1 MTLRL
6 TLPCG
11 FGYLGIFCPTL
22 APGSHPDEEDLRKMP
37 SKARSVRETQ
47 ETYYESA
54 IESRRALLIERGMD
68 KDRIRKD
75 PHLKHLQAGLRR
87 TAKRIGA
94 IQALEKQKEELALR
108 KKEKLEGKTAD
119 KPEGSAEESKKK
131 PKKKKKK
138 EES

>member
-1 MTLRL
+1 LNSTFVSDR
-6 TLPCG
+6 
-11 FGYLGIFCPTL
+11 
-22 APGSHPDEEDLRKMP
+22 HPDEEDLRKMP
-37 SKARSVRETQ
+37 SNARSVRETQ
-47 ETYYESA
+47 EKYYESA
-54 IESRRALLIERGMD
+54 IESRRNLLIERGVD

-75 PHLKHLQAGLRR
+75 PHLKHLQARLRK

-108 KKEKLEGKTAD
+108 KQKKLEAKTAE
-119 KPEGSAEESKKK
+119 KPEGSAEEGKKK